1 MTCSPYFKQKH
12 KAQIF
17 VNQYNLG
24 LRINI
29 LEKKRSWILA
39 MRVSISNFRSIEDL
53 KIELAPLTILI
64 GPPASG
70 KSNILDAIELVGYLN
85 RFIMLDKEYGNS
97 VNYLEEP
104 SYILRFSEQKNLF
117 RNEDISRPMAISI
130 LNKNLALNMKI
141 FFEGGNMYLH
151 VNDKNMYWDFNL
163 RSLSTFF
170 LKDSLISVIGGN
182 LFEAR
187 LYAYDRYG
195 LSVQQCV
202 YSFPCGFHIYL
213 KGSNSR
219 LYPKNVLSELGW
231 NAPVIIKSSPSVV
244 RDINNIV
251 EEYIGKVEVKTL
263 RSGVITIF
271 DHDVEVEA
279 NAVSDTIFRSLYYLL
294 AIQSTKNYVKMYGL
308 EKRYILLLEEPE
320 SHLFPYFID
329 LLAQYISEILD
340 IAYVVTT
347 THNPLLISMLWDKV
361 RDIKTYYVFRDRR
374 GTTKLK
380 EIDIKRLSSEIVTA
394 EELLLKKPGE
404 VLEKYVRG

>member
-1 MTCSPYFKQKH
+1 
-12 KAQIF
+12 
-17 VNQYNLG
+17 
-24 LRINI
+24 
-29 LEKKRSWILA
+29 

>member
-1 MTCSPYFKQKH
+1 
-12 KAQIF
+12 
-17 VNQYNLG
+17 
-24 LRINI
+24 
-29 LEKKRSWILA
+29 

-70 KSNILDAIELVGYLN
+70 KSNILDAIELAGYLN
-85 RFIMLDKEYGNS
+85 RFIMLDKEYGNK

-117 RNEDISRPMAISI
+117 RNEDISRPITISI
-130 LNKNLALNMKI
+130 SNKNLALNIKI
-141 FFEGGNMYLH
+141 FFERGNMYLH
-151 VNDKNMYWDFNL
+151 INSKNMYWDFNL

-170 LKDSLISVIGGN
+170 LKDSLINAIGN
-182 LFEAR
+182 NFFEAR

-195 LSVQQCV
+195 LSVQQCM

-231 NAPVIIKSSPSVV
+231 NAPVIIKSSPSIV
-244 RDINNIV
+244 RDINNII

-263 RSGVITIF
+263 RSGAITIF

-279 NAVSDTIFRSLYYLL
+279 NAVSDTILRSLYYLL

-308 EKRYILLLEEPE
+308 EKRHILLLEEPE

-394 EELLLKKPGE
+394 EELLHMKPGE
-404 VLEKYVRG
+404 ILKKYVRG